1 MLSRL
6 VVLKLP
12 VSCGRKVLDDQHKTS
27 NAMKYP
33 WTDRAGKL
41 SAIKI
46 AALIAALIP
55 LILIVTGYKANILG
69 PRPITQAIHE
79 TGDWAIRFFLISLAV
94 TPLRNITRWT
104 KLVLIRRILGLTA
117 LAYAALHFSLYILD
131 QNFNLLR
138 VASEIWLRIYL
149 LIGFIALL
157 GLTALGATSTD
168 AMIRR
173 MGKNWN
179 RLHSLAYPLAALGV
193 LHFFMQSKA
202 DVTEA
207 TLMAGFLI
215 ALMLYRAA
223 HARDFRLSSVWTLMG
238 IAIVAALGTALVEYA
253 WFALATKIPPTRV
266 LLANLSFGYS
276 LRPMWWVLGATLIPA
291 IWVGLKSA
299 MDRENR
305 KLNPVSVK

>member
-1 MLSRL
+1 
-6 VVLKLP
+6 VLKPLA
-12 VSCGRKVLDDQHKTS
+12 SCGRNVLYDQDKTS
-27 NAMKYP
+27 EAMNYP
-33 WTDRAGKL
+33 WNDRAGKL

-46 AALIAALIP
+46 AALIAAFIP
-55 LILIVTGYKANILG
+55 LVLIVTGYKTNILG

-94 TPLRNITRWT
+94 TPLRNITRWS

-117 LAYAALHFSLYILD
+117 LAYAALHFSLYIID

-149 LIGFIALL
+149 FVGFITLL
-157 GLTALGATSTD
+157 GLTALGVTSTD

-179 RLHSLAYPLAALGV
+179 RLHRLAYPLAAFGV

-215 ALMLYRAA
+215 TLLLYRSA
-223 HARDFRLSSVWTLMG
+223 HARDFKLSSVWTLIG
-238 IAIVAALGTALVEYA
+238 IAVLAALGTALTEYA
-253 WFALATKIPPTRV
+253 WFALTTKIPPTRV
-266 LLANLSFGYS
+266 LFANLSFSYS
-276 LRPMWWVLGATLIPA
+276 IRPMWWVLGAALVPA
-291 IWVGLKSA
+291 LWVGIKSA
-299 MDRENR
+299 TNRESG
-305 KLNPVSVK
+305 KFNPASVR

>member
-1 MLSRL
+1 
-6 VVLKLP
+6 
-12 VSCGRKVLDDQHKTS
+12 
-27 NAMKYP
+27 MKFP
-33 WTDRAGKL
+33 WNDRAGKL

-46 AALIAALIP
+46 VALVAAFIP

-79 TGDWAIRFFLISLAV
+79 TGDWALRFFLISLAV
-94 TPLRNITRWT
+94 TPLRNITRLSR
-104 KLVLIRRILGLTA
+104 LVLIRRILGLTA
-117 LAYAALHFSLYILD
+117 LSYAALHFTLYIVD
-131 QNFNLLR
+131 QNFDLLR
-138 VASEIWLRIYL
+138 VASEIWLRVYL

-157 GLTALGATSTD
+157 GLTALGVTSTD

-179 RLHSLAYPLAALGV
+179 RLHKLAYPLAALGV

-207 TLMAGFLI
+207 TLMAGFLV
-215 ALMLYRAA
+215 ALMLYRTA
-223 HARDFRLSSVWTLMG
+223 HARDFSLASIRTLVG

-266 LLANLSFGYS
+266 LLANLSFSYS
-276 LRPMWWVLGATLIPA
+276 IRPMWWVLGAALVPA
-291 IWVGLKSA
+291 IWVGIKSA
-299 MDRENR
+299 MNRESR
-305 KLNPVSVK
+305 KLNPVSAK